1 MKRGSIILASLAS
14 LSGNYLA
21 DRMSKLLALRYLTEG
36 ERLSFLG
43 DTVVITLA
51 SNEGAF
57 LSMGAQWAPALK
69 YALLLVF
76 PLLACSYGVFHLLF
90 KEEKMARAVLLGAI
104 IGGGFGNLIDRL
116 LNDFRVVDFLNF
128 GIGRLRT
135 GVLNVADLSVTFG
148 AIALIVY
155 EYAEDRRKG
164 ASGG

>member
-1 MKRGSIILASLAS
+1 MKRGAIVLASLAS
-14 LSGNYLA
+14 LGVNYLA
-21 DRMSKLLALRYLTEG
+21 DRLTKLLALRYLTEG

-51 SNEGAF
+51 SNAGAF
-57 LSMGAQWAPALK
+57 LSMGAQWPPALK

-76 PLLACSYGVFHLLF
+76 PLIACAYGVYYILV
-90 KEEKMARAVLLGAI
+90 KETKLTRAVLLGAV

-116 LNDFRVVDFLNF
+116 LNDFHVVDFLNF

-155 EYAEDRRKG
+155 EYAEDKRKG
-164 ASGG
+164 ALSR

>member
-1 MKRGSIILASLAS
+1 MKRGAIILASLAS
-14 LSGNYLA
+14 LGGNYAA
-21 DRMSKLLALRYLTEG
+21 DRLTKLLALRYLTEG

-51 SNEGAF
+51 SNAGAF
-57 LSMGAQWAPALK
+57 LSMGANWPPVLK

-76 PLLACSYGVFHLLF
+76 PLIVCAYGVYYILF
-90 KEEKMARAVLLGAI
+90 KETKLARAVLLGAV

-148 AIALIVY
+148 AIALIIY

-164 ASGG
+164 ALGR